1 MDTTK
6 RILWSSLSVVS
17 LLVFWFVAGI
27 AIPEV
32 IPGLPET
39 FESLLTILTTP
50 GPYDQMFYYHIWH
63 TSVMIFGSLILAIA
77 LGTVIGVALGLSE
90 PLENSVSSYIYAW
103 IAVPSL
109 VVVFVAASM
118 FGFNAQSGFVAVP
131 IVVTPFVALN
141 MWEGARTL
149 DPQLSEM
156 GEFFGATRYHRFKSV
171 ILPQLIPFLFASIRS
186 ALSIGWKITLLV
198 EAFLLTR
205 GVGSMFNRAFGNYD
219 LASMMAW
226 LVIFTVLLIVVEYGL
241 LAPVHSKVTEW
252 RPDTGTV
259 RAAE

>member
-1 MDTTK
+1 MNWSK
-6 RILWSSLSVVS
+6 RVLWSIASLGS
-17 LLVFWFVAGI
+17 LLALWYVAGVT
-27 AIPEV
+27 IPEV
-32 IPGLPET
+32 IPGVPET
-39 FESLLTILTTP
+39 AASLITILTTP
-50 GPYDQMFYYHIWH
+50 GPYDHMFYYHIWH
-63 TSVMIFGSLILAIA
+63 TSVMIFGSLVVAIV
-77 LGTVIGVALGLSE
+77 LGTIIGVALGLNES
-90 PLENSVSSYIYAW
+90 LEDSVSWLIYAW

-109 VVVFVAASM
+109 VIVFVAASM
-118 FGFNAQSGFVAVP
+118 FGFEARAGFIAVP
-131 IVVTPFVALN
+131 FVVMPFVALN

-149 DPQLSEM
+149 DPDLAEM
-156 GEFFGATRYHRFKSV
+156 ATFFGASRYQRFTNV

-226 LVIFTVLLIVVEYGL
+226 LVVFTVLLVIVEYGL
-241 LAPVHSKVTEW
+241 LAPIHNKVTEW
-252 RPDTGTV
+252 RPDTDTI